1 MCSSITPFSLT
12 FPQKFPFI
20 NHQDFI
26 FPSHPFLLKTRNP
39 KFSLSNSVSENT
51 EKVSWNISDPN
62 AFDEYN
68 GWDFVEPPVIKKKKK
83 KGLSKFLVIGMA
95 VSLAA
100 GLGVA
105 SYFSLYQ
112 KGFKFQFTGPFHG
125 SHDNLEPNEAASKGE
140 DAETAALSMES
151 AQISETVGGVSDLDD
166 TNAVLETSHVT
177 TKGVTRVVLGRITI
191 PFAVDSTQEEALFV
205 LKKLKIIEDAVK
217 ADELCTRREYAR
229 WLVNANI
236 QLERSRKHRI
246 VPSVVLSG
254 STIAAFDDVSVE
266 DPDFATIQSL
276 AEAGIIPSKLSNKEF
291 ASTPNV
297 SEDQGVCFFPNSF
310 LSRQDLISWK
320 AKIEYE
326 VMPGIDKEI
335 SRKNIGFLDVRDISS
350 EALVELFVDLR
361 AGEQSILR
369 RVFGQAKRFQ
379 PDKPST
385 KAQAAVSLTSGRM
398 QEYIQSELSKL
409 EAENLSRLMAMEEI
423 KSELLDR
430 GEIQRIWESK
440 MEVERSRGLEVENA
454 YLDSVSDL
462 EQEKILQEN
471 ALAELLRQKAALDC
485 QKQLLSSLKEE
496 VDEMSE
502 RLACEKFKHV
512 DEQCS
517 LSATIHDL
525 EVKHEA
531 LLDTKSMLE
540 AEVEALR
547 KLRSWVED
555 EARKSQ
561 ARVKVLEEVE
571 RRWKWEEQ

>member
-1 MCSSITPFSLT
+1 MCSSIIPSSLT
-12 FPQKFPFI
+12 FPPKSPFI
-20 NHQDFI
+20 YGQDLF
-26 FPSHPFLLKTRNP
+26 FPSYPFLLRTRIP
-39 KFSLSNSVSENT
+39 KFSLSASVSEKVA
-51 EKVSWNISDPN
+51 EVSWGISDPN

-68 GWDFVEPPVIKKKKK
+68 GWDLVEPTVFKKKK
-83 KGLSKFLVIGMA
+83 KGLSKFLVIGMS

-112 KGFKFQFTGPFHG
+112 KGFKFQFTGPFHE
-125 SHDNLEPNEAASKGE
+125 SHDNLVPNEAASKGE
-140 DAETAALSMES
+140 DGETADLSMES
-151 AQISETVGGVSDLDD
+151 AQISETVEGVSDFDD
-166 TNAVLETSHVT
+166 KNVVLETSHVS
-177 TKGVTRVVLGRITI
+177 TKGVTRGVLGRITI
-191 PFAVDSTQEEALFV
+191 PFAVDSTQEEALFM
-205 LKKLKIIEDAVK
+205 LKKLKIIEDDVK
-217 ADELCTRREYAR
+217 ADELCSRREYAR
-229 WLVNANI
+229 WLVKANT
-236 QLERSRKHRI
+236 QLERSRNHQI

-254 STIAAFDDVSVE
+254 SAIAAFDDVSVE

-276 AEAGIIPSKLSNKEF
+276 AEAGIIPSKLSDKEF
-291 ASTPNV
+291 SSTPNV
-297 SEDQGVCFFPNSF
+297 SEDQGVCFSPDRF

-335 SRKNIGFLDVRDISS
+335 SRKNIGFLDVRDINS

-398 QEYIQSELSKL
+398 EDYIHSELAKL

-423 KSELLDR
+423 KSDLLDR

-440 MEVERSRGLEVENA
+440 MEAERNRGLEVESA
-454 YLDSVSDL
+454 YLASVRDL
-462 EQEKILQEN
+462 EQEKLVQEV
-471 ALAELLRQKAALDC
+471 ARAELLRQKAALDC

-496 VDEMSE
+496 VNEMSE
-502 RLACEKFKHV
+502 RLAREKFKHV
-512 DEQCS
+512 DEQCD
-517 LSATIHDL
+517 LSGTIHDL
-525 EVKHEA
+525 QVKHEV
-531 LLDTKSMLE
+531 LLDKKSMLE
-540 AEVEALR
+540 AEIEALR

-555 EARKSQ
+555 EARRSQ
-561 ARVKVLEEVE
+561 ARTKVLEEVE